1 LTADVERLPD
11 LTRDHRDYLWQQ
23 GWPLHLLYSHQR
35 DLAETYHRSADTAL
49 EVVLKCGRRF
59 GKSAWCV
66 WEALTAAQRNPGW
79 IILYA
84 APTAKQL
91 RSMIKPHVMRYVADC
106 PPELRPQ
113 VKWQDG
119 EILFS
124 NGSVIHLA
132 GTDNGNAERLRG
144 PEAHLCIVDE
154 ASFMA
159 ELSYLVEDIM
169 SPQTATTDGRIIVT
183 STPPKQPAHDFAQV
197 YVPRATLGED
207 AMLIHRA
214 TTDARHIKPERIER
228 LKRKAGG
235 EDSITWRR
243 EYLALD
249 VYDTES
255 SIVPEFVKREP
266 HIVMEW
272 NRPRYAKRYV
282 VGDTGFVDLSF
293 WLFAYVDFEKALV
306 VVEDELTFTG
316 TAASD
321 QAKALAKKERDLW
334 GTWTA
339 PANDNGK
346 PTRLADASDL
356 VRVEFPK
363 GEPGYNVAPVD
374 NRDLDATVNGM
385 RRATQELRYR
395 IHPRCRQLIAHLKM
409 GTWNKRRT
417 EFERVDGY
425 GHFDGC
431 AALLYLLKHATLRQN
446 PFPDVPPEANREDW
460 HIPARE
466 PGTGAPGLAQLK
478 RGGAKR

>member
-1 LTADVERLPD
+1 VSAVEQLPD
-11 LTRDHRDYLWQQ
+11 LTRDHRDHLWSEAR
-23 GWPLHLLYSHQR
+23 PFHLLYSHQR
-35 DLAETYHRSADTAL
+35 GISRAYHESADTAL

-66 WEALTAAQRNPGW
+66 WEAITAGLRNPGW

-106 PPELRPQ
+106 PEHIRPQ

-119 EILFS
+119 EILFK

-169 SPQTATTDGRIIVT
+169 SPQTATTDGRIIIT

-207 AMLIHRA
+207 SLLIHRA
-214 TTDARHIKPERIER
+214 TTDAQHIKPERIER

-255 SIVPEFVKREP
+255 SIVPEFVKHEAE
-266 HIVMEW
+266 IVAEMP
-272 NRPRYAKRYV
+272 RPAHFKRYV
-282 VGDTGFVDLSF
+282 FGDIGFVDLSA
-293 WLFAYVDFEKALV
+293 WIFAYVDFERALLV
-306 VVEDELTFTG
+306 IEDEMAFTG
-316 TAASD
+316 KAASD
-321 QAKALAKKERDLW
+321 QARELRQRERELW
-334 GTWTA
+334 GE
-339 PANDNGK
+339 PANDNAR
-346 PTRLADASDL
+346 PQRYVDATDL

-363 GEPGYNVAPVD
+363 SVPGYNVMPA
-374 NRDLDATVNGM
+374 NNQDLDATVNTL
-385 RRATQELRYR
+385 RVATQERRYR

-409 GTWNKRRT
+409 GTWNSRRT
-417 EFERVDGY
+417 GFDRVDGF
-425 GHFDGC
+425 GHFDFV
-431 AALLYLLKHATLRQN
+431 AALMYGWKHANMRTN

-460 HIPARE
+460 YIPAQK
-466 PGTGAPGLAQLK
+466 PGKGAPGLAQLK
-478 RGGAKR
+478 RGANR